1 MERRIR
7 SLVAGSALALS
18 ACSSLHVRPLNHEDA
33 RGIPFYLPRQDFVIE
48 ELGFDDGGKWVGGE
62 GRQVSLVRGADE
74 SRAWRV
80 ANAPHWLADSK
91 FTLERQG
98 NGVLKSV
105 TGDAK
110 DQIVPTVTQ
119 LAAVATAVARA
130 LDAGELAAQRA
141 AEQALIAE
149 LSNVSRGGGAKERR
163 IKEIEQALGLVRA
176 RIAELEAAGKKKAG
190 TRVSRRTLIQPI
202 PMDSMADVDADLKG
216 KPMAKEEVRVYVVPV
231 QPRAQR

>member
-1 MERRIR
+1 MERFIR
-7 SLVAGSALALS
+7 SFLVVFALVLG

-48 ELGFDDGGKWVGGE
+48 ELGFDDAGKWVGGE
-62 GRQVSLVRGADE
+62 ERQISLVRGADE

-98 NGVLKSV
+98 NSVLKSV

-119 LAAVATAVARA
+119 LAAVATAVAGA

-141 AEQALIAE
+141 AERALIAE
-149 LSNVSRGGGAKERR
+149 LTDVSKGGGAKERR

-190 TRVSRRTLIQPI
+190 TRVSRRTPTQPI
-202 PMDSMADVDADLKG
+202 PKESMLADELRRLG
-216 KPMAKEEVRVYVVPV
+216 VR
-231 QPRAQR
+231 